1 MLARLSS
8 LFKAGL
14 ELAFARADNENGD
27 VGLAGAADHVGHKV
41 LVTGRI

>member
-14 ELAFARADNENGD
+14 ELSFARANYENSN
-27 VGLAGAADHVGHKV
+27 VGLAGTADHVGHKV